1 MWNICTGGGQQG
13 RDHSALRGTH
23 HAVVLHVGVEADGPV
38 RAVEVEG
45 DVGEVCPALLL
56 RVSSAGTA
64 AAAAA
69 AGRGAEVL
77 IIIMWE
83 PATSSNVNLG
93 TNGRGSDSKLFLIVT
108 LDFDWIWPLATSL
121 PRPALLAGRR
131 ASCQGRQKKFCTME
145 STFSALLVV

>member
-1 MWNICTGGGQQG
+1 MEYLH
-13 RDHSALRGTH
+13 RRRSAGPGPLGTH

-77 IIIMWE
+77 INHVGTSDQQQCKAWDKWPRIRLEII
-83 PATSSNVNLG
+83 P
-93 TNGRGSDSKLFLIVT
+93 DC
-108 LDFDWIWPLATSL
+108 DFGL
-121 PRPALLAGRR
+121 
-131 ASCQGRQKKFCTME
+131 
-145 STFSALLVV
+145 